1 MTMLSV
7 ELSSSTW
14 TDGLS
19 RALQTRGFA
28 SLTAYADSRPAASL
42 ADLAVELGGPDTYP
56 IILEQRLVAEAEVAG
71 TMERCA
77 RSLLARDLRSEL
89 PEGWRCGATAADD
102 EARSQVFRLSG
113 VFLTLAMAMPEPYQE
128 AIDRVQRAMMSAE
141 LPTGWLPEGGDDL
154 VLVELFG
161 CYWDTRP
168 V

>member
-1 MTMLSV
+1 MTTLSL
-7 ELSSSTW
+7 ELSSTTW

-19 RALQTRGFA
+19 LALQARGFA

-56 IILEQRLVAEAEVAG
+56 IILEQKLVAEAEITG
-71 TMERCA
+71 TMEHCA

-89 PEGWRCGATAADD
+89 PEGWQRGASDD
-102 EARSQVFRLSG
+102 ETASQGFRLSG
-113 VFLTLAMAMPEPYQE
+113 VFLTLAMALPASYQD
-128 AIDRVQRAMMSAE
+128 AIDRVQRAMMSAD
-141 LPTGWLPEGGDDL
+141 LPTGWLPDGADDL
-154 VLVELFG
+154 ALIELFG